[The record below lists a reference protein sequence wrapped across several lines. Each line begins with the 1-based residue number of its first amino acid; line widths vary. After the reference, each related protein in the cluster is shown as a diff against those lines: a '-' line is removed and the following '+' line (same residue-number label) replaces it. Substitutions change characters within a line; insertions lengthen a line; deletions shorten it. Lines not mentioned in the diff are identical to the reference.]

1 MMRGGPKH
9 DDAVN
14 DDLREVLLTLTAAEF
29 ERFAS
34 DLRLLRHHKAE
45 SNTQA
50 ILEAVRESAATV
62 KVPAVYEKDAA

>member
-1 MMRGGPKH
+1 MTGGSPDR
-9 DDAVN
+9 DDGVG

-34 DLRLLRHHKAE
+34 DLRLLRHHRAE

-50 ILEAVRESAATV
+50 IIEAVRESAAKV
-62 KVPAVYEKDAA
+62 KVPAVYERDAA